1 MNVILD
7 KLETLAD
14 AIINIPLNNVAFEN
28 IEGLDETAKKFQI
41 GHMEMAILSLVV
53 ASDPLWGNIDEAFMV
68 NRLKKFTSGKRS
80 GIQATLSSMN
90 EMGVLTIFPEPEQ
103 NIRVSRKYNKMIQ
116 TGDWDAIK
124 NLRPVGLIPFLK
136 NFMTVLENT
145 SSTFGRDWHPLDS
158 AHNENLFIHLN
169 QDLTLVKY
177 FHNYLIN
184 HEYPEMISYVFF
196 GIIAKK
202 VLNGDSAE
210 IDMFLGKYNKFE
222 VDEFKQKYLINQ
234 TWDPI
239 EKGYF
244 EVVGHHYMK
253 DNIELEFTDLG
264 ISELVPELEPDK
276 LEALLNATKITVPHK
291 DPSKIDD
298 VKLLFDAPTLKQLK
312 PMMRLMEP
320 AIREK
325 IREQVGGRNKGI
337 SMLLYGAPGTG
348 KTEYCLQLAKKF
360 NMPVMQ
366 LNVAEIQS
374 KWVGDSEKNAVKAF
388 RQYQKLRKQS
398 KRECILLINE
408 CDALLSKRVNVN
420 TSIDEMSNALKNIF
434 LEQLEEFEGI
444 VMATSN
450 LTDNLDSAF
459 ERRFL
464 YKVCLAKPAPE
475 TAAKIWNLYFQ
486 GLPKAEATRLSK
498 DYDFSPG
505 EISNIKRKY
514 DIEKI
519 LGSKLSRTALIQS
532 LCKNERIVTQRLQ
545 SGKTVGF
552 N

>member
-41 GHMEMAILSLVV
+41 GQMEMAILSLVV
-53 ASDPLWGNIDEAFMV
+53 ASDPQWGNIDEAFMV
-68 NRLKKFTSGKRS
+68 NRLKKFTKGKRS
-80 GIQATLSSMN
+80 DIQNTLSYMN
-90 EMGVLTIFPEPEQ
+90 DMGILNIYSDPEPR
-103 NIRVSRKYNKMIQ
+103 IRLSRKYSKMIK
-116 TGDWDAIK
+116 TGDWNSVL
-124 NLRPVGLIPFLK
+124 NLRPVGVLPFLK
-136 NFMTVLENT
+136 NFMTVIENT
-145 SSTFGRDWHPLDS
+145 SSLFGRDWHPLDS

-169 QDLTLVKY
+169 QDLTMVKY

-184 HEYPEMISYVFF
+184 HDFPELISYVFF
-196 GIIAKK
+196 GVIAKK

-210 IDMFLGKYNKFE
+210 IDMFLMKYNKYE
-222 VDEFKQKYLINQ
+222 IEDFKQKYLMDQ

-253 DNIELEFTDLG
+253 DNFELEFTDLG
-264 ISELVPELEPDK
+264 ISELVPELDPEK
-276 LEALLNATKITVPHK
+276 LESLLNATKVTVPHK
-291 DPSKIDD
+291 DPSKIEN
-298 VKLLFDAPTLKQLK
+298 VKLLFDAPTQKQLK
-312 PMMRLMEP
+312 PMMRLLEP
-320 AIREK
+320 EIREK
-325 IREQVGGRNKGI
+325 IRAQVGGRNKGI

-388 RQYQKLRKQS
+388 RQYQKLRKQA
-398 KRECILLINE
+398 KKECILLINE
-408 CDALLSKRVNVN
+408 CDALLSKRVTVN
-420 TSIDEMSNALKNIF
+420 TSVDEMSNALKNIF
-434 LEQLEEFEGI
+434 LEQLEDFEGI

-450 LTDNLDSAF
+450 LTDNLDPAF

-464 YKVCLAKPAPE
+464 YKVCLSRPSAE
-475 TAAKIWNLYFQ
+475 TSAKIWNLYFP
-486 GLPKAEATRLSK
+486 GLPKVQAARLSK
-498 DYDFSPG
+498 EYDFSPG

-519 LGSKLSRTALIQS
+519 LGNKQSRISLIQS
-532 LCKNERIVTQRLQ
+532 LCKNERIIIQRLQ
-545 SGKTVGF
+545 SSKAVGF

>member
-1 MNVILD
+1 M
-7 KLETLAD
+7 
-14 AIINIPLNNVAFEN
+14 IN
-28 IEGLDETAKKFQI
+28 
-41 GHMEMAILSLVV
+41 
-53 ASDPLWGNIDEAFMV
+53 
-68 NRLKKFTSGKRS
+68 
-80 GIQATLSSMN
+80 
-90 EMGVLTIFPEPEQ
+90 
-103 NIRVSRKYNKMIQ
+103 
-116 TGDWDAIK
+116 TGDWNAIK

-145 SSTFGRDWHPLDS
+145 SSIFGRDWHPLDS
-158 AHNENLFIHLN
+158 AHSENLFIHLN
-169 QDLTLVKY
+169 EDLTIVKY
-177 FHNYLIN
+177 FHNYLCN
-184 HEYPEMISYVFF
+184 NEYPEMNSYVLF
-196 GIIAKK
+196 GVIAKK

-222 VDEFKQKYLINQ
+222 VDEFKQKFLINQ

-253 DNIELEFTDLG
+253 DNIELEFTDFG
-264 ISELVPELEPDK
+264 ISELVPELEPEK

-291 DPSKIDD
+291 DPSKIED
-298 VKLLFDAPTLKQLK
+298 VKLLFDAATLKQLK

-320 AIREK
+320 EIREK

-366 LNVAEIQS
+366 INVAEIQS
-374 KWVGDSEKNAVKAF
+374 KWVGESEKNAVKAF

-444 VMATSN
+444 VLATSN
-450 LTDNLDSAF
+450 LTDNLDPAF

-519 LGSKLSRTALIQS
+519 LGNKLSRTALIQS